1 MQSCLLTLQ
10 CQCLA
15 WLCSLLQAAEVRLRS
30 TWHSRHT
37 TGLTAKTLDSVYTP
51 FIIALAAM
59 CYCVYTV
66 QKNAGDVP
74 KPCFFPLV
82 FTDINGKHN
91 YAGCLTF
98 YEPVPEPDVRRLVK
112 FVRRAVGLGERR
124 KVSCLPCY

>member
-1 MQSCLLTLQ
+1 
-10 CQCLA
+10 
-15 WLCSLLQAAEVRLRS
+15 V
-30 TWHSRHT
+30 
-37 TGLTAKTLDSVYTP
+37 
-51 FIIALAAM
+51 

-124 KVSCLPCY
+124 KVSDFMTLIMYCSTCTLMYDTTVHSIF

>member
-1 MQSCLLTLQ
+1 LCLH
-10 CQCLA
+10 C
-15 WLCSLLQAAEVRLRS
+15 
-30 TWHSRHT
+30 
-37 TGLTAKTLDSVYTP
+37 
-51 FIIALAAM
+51 
-59 CYCVYTV
+59 TV
-66 QKNAGDVP
+66 QKNASDVP

-124 KVSCLPCY
+124 KVRELFVVLPTLALYVYDGSVLACVVISC